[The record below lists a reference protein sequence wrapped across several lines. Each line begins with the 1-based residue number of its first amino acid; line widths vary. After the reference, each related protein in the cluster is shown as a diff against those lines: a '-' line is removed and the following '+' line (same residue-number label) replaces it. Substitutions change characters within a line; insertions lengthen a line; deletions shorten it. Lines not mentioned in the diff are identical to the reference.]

1 MPAKKQIHTARHQL
15 FRSLLIEARKANGL
29 TQTDVANRLG
39 KPPSFVAKY
48 ELGERRLDVLEFIDL
63 AEVIGFDVTD
73 MIRRVTGSSVD

>member
-15 FRSLLIEARKANGL
+15 FRSLLIEARKAHGL

-48 ELGERRLDVLEFIDL
+48 ELGERRLDVLEFVDL
-63 AEVIGFDVTD
+63 AKVIGFDAAD
-73 MIRRVTGSSVD
+73 LMRRLAESSAE